1 MFSYI
6 RKAKNPDDFVVVVL
20 NFKPVAYHQYRVGV
34 PMEGEYV
41 EILNSDRYYYH
52 GSNQYNGLP
61 LSSQEG
67 VTHGKPYF
75 VEMTIPPFGAVI
87 LKYQAKPLTED
98 VLLDEKEDVEIVLEE
113 DVININID

>member
-41 EILNSDRYYYH
+41 EILNSDRDY
-52 GSNQYNGLP
+52 LP

-87 LKYQAKPLTED
+87 LKYQAKPLKED

>member
-41 EILNSDRYYYH
+41 EILNSDRDYYH

-61 LSSQEG
+61 LVAKKG
-67 VTHGKPYF
+67 MTHGKPYYIE
-75 VEMTIPPFGAVI
+75 VTIPPYGATI
-87 LKYQAKPLTED
+87 FKYRP
-98 VLLDEKEDVEIVLEE
+98 LEE
-113 DVININID
+113 ETEVEEGLEVELA